1 MKNNILLEYSRENVK
16 QQYKNFLSSKK
27 EEILSKFKSIDDFLE
42 TLEEIDPKNGSEF
55 VTIILNLYK
64 RRILN
69 LDYFTIAKD
78 TLATLLKKYYQLSKK
93 QSIKNLLPS
102 LQDIKTSED
111 LDRFITKITELYNE
125 YVENESESKKQQKG
139 HGKIVYEGT
148 GTKIYESYDIEHA
161 CYIGQGTLWCTATT
175 ITINHFNYYKEFFR
189 IFTLVPKPEY
199 KTNPREKYQTNLYDF
214 QTLIGGIDPFYS
226 KFIPYNVY
234 TYDNKGISLE
244 ELKEKN
250 SVVYKDFIDFIFKD
264 YFPEQVDIVIEG
276 TNLINLKHYIGDQ
289 EKVDHLFYNRAK
301 KIYNI
306 HSKTIP
312 LFVNL
317 DAFPDTPSDLSN
329 SVKSVF
335 NYFKR
340 HNLRTIDDLYK
351 SVLNDPI
358 PYDVMF
364 ELYLYLWMVVEYNP
378 EITKKEKKM
387 MFSKFL
393 SKNKKE
399 IEEGLIEKPLYKKL
413 MKLRKKM
420 VKKVQEIYDD
430 WQGENDPEFGY
441 GGICDQISNAIADVI
456 VSNLEDVNIT
466 EGGQEG
472 DDHSYII
479 AYNDE
484 EAYEVD
490 IPPSI
495 YEKGCG
501 YRWEKIPDVKF
512 EEDDIIIY
520 PIDRKWVIEEVIRK
534 LPSGKWRLYSKDR
547 KKILGTFDTKEAA
560 LNRERQIQFFKHM
573 KGG

>member
-1 MKNNILLEYSRENVK
+1 
-16 QQYKNFLSSKK
+16 
-27 EEILSKFKSIDDFLE
+27 
-42 TLEEIDPKNGSEF
+42 
-55 VTIILNLYK
+55 
-64 RRILN
+64 
-69 LDYFTIAKD
+69 
-78 TLATLLKKYYQLSKK
+78 LATLLKKYYQLSKK
-93 QSIKNLLPS
+93 QSVKNLLPS
-102 LQDIKTSED
+102 FQNIKTSED

-125 YVENESESKKQQKG
+125 YVENESKSKKQQKG

-148 GTKIYESYDIEHA
+148 GTKIYESYDTEHA

-175 ITINHFNYYKEFFR
+175 ITVNHFNYYKEFFR

-512 EEDDIIIY
+512 GEDDIIIY

>member
-214 QTLIGGIDPFYS
+214 QTVFGIDPFYS